1 MVYGPSIR
9 QSVPESGRR
18 LSCMVRAAWLDKP
31 SVRRRTS
38 RGGCTGTGSKTFNL
52 VSLKRDCGFDPRPR
66 DNSPGLAPSG
76 TIMAECSVS
85 QLTVPLR
92 TRNSEEECN
101 LYTVEVG
108 ISKFPESTHNKTWA
122 SPASKPHSS
131 IQVAWSTHAGPPNT
145 RRQNDKRNSYYFT
158 R

>member
-1 MVYGPSIR
+1 MVYRPNIR
-9 QSVPESGRR
+9 QNVPRSGRR
-18 LSCMVRAAWLDKP
+18 LLRQQLPV
-31 SVRRRTS
+31 VERRTS
-38 RGGCTGTGSKTFNL
+38 RGGCTGTGSKVFTL

-108 ISKFPESTHNKTWA
+108 I
-122 SPASKPHSS
+122 
-131 IQVAWSTHAGPPNT
+131 
-145 RRQNDKRNSYYFT
+145 
-158 R
+158 